1 MTLHKIPV
9 LVNRLQ
15 HVEFMGWHL
24 LLPLNWVWTQV
35 ARKRKYFLL
44 WPQFRLQ
51 NFSWRKTTNC
61 NSLNSPNM
69 YLLVSNIF
77 MSIIKNLES
86 FLCVLNVLIL
96 MRTCL
101 KLCVLTEC
109 NTLTKLANGLPSINI
124 PFFSKSIQ
132 ILYEWIVRDPCRASQ
147 VVLAPVHSGY
157 CPHSQ
162 GSNLWN
168 PSHGCLRSLHRES
181 LMSKVFEMI
190 DDLATIEFL
199 TCSSKSFLKDWFA
212 LEHKLCSQLG
222 QLSTFSR
229 VERDGFCQGP
239 TIVETTLVLKL
250 LCWSTHTCW

>member
-35 ARKRKYFLL
+35 ARKRKSHKWWELQYFLL

-51 NFSWRKTTNC
+51 NFSWRKTTH
-61 NSLNSPNM
+61 SPNM

-101 KLCVLTEC
+101 KLHVFTEC

-124 PFFSKSIQ
+124 PFFFQKVSKFFMNGKGPMQGLTSCSC
-132 ILYEWIVRDPCRASQ
+132 PCS
-147 VVLAPVHSGY
+147 LG
-157 CPHSQ
+157 
-162 GSNLWN
+162 LL
-168 PSHGCLRSLHRES
+168 PSFTR
-181 LMSKVFEMI
+181 
-190 DDLATIEFL
+190 
-199 TCSSKSFLKDWFA
+199 LKPMKPFTW
-212 LEHKLCSQLG
+212 
-222 QLSTFSR
+222 
-229 VERDGFCQGP
+229 VP
-239 TIVETTLVLKL
+239 
-250 LCWSTHTCW
+250 